1 MKISKDEKNI
11 VMEIGCTRDEIGDAI
26 AVLEVLRKDMPVN
39 NRPRFSK
46 AKPEEKFLARCRR
59 CSIRQG
65 ILNVEFKSC

>member
-39 NRPRFSK
+39 NRPRFPRASEVEIFY
-46 AKPEEKFLARCRR
+46 AHCHRR
-59 CSIRQG
+59 G
-65 ILNVEFKSC
+65 IQQELLNVEF